1 LLSANKFLFLKKSNS
16 FLLFNHLIL
25 SLGVHCG
32 LVEENVLA
40 LFVLDLHYSLLLDF
54 FLLA

>member
-1 LLSANKFLFLKKSNS
+1 
-16 FLLFNHLIL
+16 LLFNHLIL

-32 LVEENVLA
+32 LVEENILA
-40 LFVLDLHYSLLLDF
+40 LFVLNLNHSLLLHF